1 MSDYDYEHTVE
12 TTASPADVYA
22 LWSDPSSW
30 PTWDTSVSSASIDG
44 PFEPGTTGSMVV
56 DGPMEVSFT
65 LLEVTPGT
73 GYLDETVIP
82 DAATI
87 RFAHHAEPTVGGR
100 TAVTVRVSADGPAA
114 AEMGPM
120 ITSDTPDAL
129 AALVRAAEARASEAR
144 AGA

>member
-1 MSDYDYEHTVE
+1 MSDYEYEHTVE
-12 TTASPADVYA
+12 TSATPADVYA
-22 LWSDPSSW
+22 LWSDPSTWSS
-30 PTWDTSVSSASIDG
+30 WDTSVESASIDG
-44 PFEPGTTGSMVV
+44 PFAPGTTGSMVV
-56 DGPMEVSFT
+56 DGPMEVTFT

-87 RFAHHAEPTVGGR
+87 RFAHRAEPSADGR
-100 TAVTVRVSADGPAA
+100 TTVTVRVSANGPAA

-129 AALVRAAEARASEAR
+129 AALVRAAEARA
-144 AGA
+144 GA